1 MMNRSRLHVGDLS
14 PSVTE
19 ADLHDLFAQ
28 AGEIDT
34 VTLVTDPKTRKA
46 KGFAFIEM
54 QTTEGAAQ
62 AIKQFNGYVFHGH
75 MLLVYAVPPRSSKR
89 GESRAE
95 IR

>member
-1 MMNRSRLHVGDLS
+1 MMNRSRLHVGDLA

-28 AGEIDT
+28 AGEVEN
-34 VTLVTDPKTRKA
+34 VTLMTDPKTGHS

-54 QTTEGAAQ
+54 QAAEGAAQ
-62 AIKQFNGYVFHGH
+62 AIKHFNGYVLHGH
-75 MLLVYAVPPRSSKR
+75 MLIVYAVPPRSTKR

>member
-1 MMNRSRLHVGDLS
+1 MMNRSRLHVGDLA

-19 ADLHDLFAQ
+19 PDLHDLFVQ
-28 AGEIDT
+28 AGEIEM
-34 VTLVTDPKTRKA
+34 VTLVTDPKSGRS

-54 QTTEGAAQ
+54 QTSEGAAQ
-62 AIKQFNGYVFHGH
+62 AIKQFNGYLFHGN
-75 MLLVYAVPPRSSKR
+75 MLLVYAVPPRSTKR